1 MRQGFR
7 TIGAVLLGM
16 LLFVPLHAATV
27 SRQHADAFARK
38 LTQIQQQANA
48 GTPAARRTPVSED
61 EVNSWFAFTAQPLLP
76 SGVSEPKVTALGQG
90 RVMATAIVDLEEVA
104 KRRASGSS
112 LSPWNLVGGRV
123 PLTVTGI
130 LHTRNGVGRVELQR
144 ADISGVPVPVT
155 LVQEL
160 VSLYSRSDTNPGGVR
175 LDDPFALPS
184 KIREIQVGQG
194 QAIIV
199 Q

>member
-1 MRQGFR
+1 MRRGTR
-7 TIGAVLLGM
+7 VICAVFLVSALAVS
-16 LLFVPLHAATV
+16 LQARTV
-27 SRQHADAFARK
+27 SRQHAEAFAK
-38 LTQIQQQANA
+38 KVTQIQAQGAQERS
-48 GTPAARRTPVSED
+48 AARRTPVSQD
-61 EVNSWFAFTAQPLLP
+61 EVNSWFTYRAQPVLP
-76 SGVSEPKVTALGQG
+76 SGVTQPQVTILGAG
-90 RVMATAIVDLEEVA
+90 RVSATAIVDLEQVA
-104 KRRASGSS
+104 KRRASGS
-112 LSPWNLVGGRV
+112 LLDPWNLLGGRV

-130 LHTRNGVGRVELQR
+130 LHTRDGVCRIELQR

-160 VSLYSRSDTNPGGVR
+160 VSYYSRTDKNPNGLR
-175 LDDPFALPS
+175 LDDTFALPS

>member
-7 TIGAVLLGM
+7 SIGVVFLGLL
-16 LLFVPLHAATV
+16 LLVPLHAATV
-27 SRQHADAFARK
+27 SRQHADAFTRK
-38 LTQIQQQANA
+38 LTTIQQQANVRTSA
-48 GTPAARRTPVSED
+48 PRRTPVSED
-61 EVNSWFAFTAQPLLP
+61 EVNSWFAFKAQPLLP
-76 SGVSEPKVTALGQG
+76 AGVTEPKVTALGQG
-90 RVMATAIVDLEEVA
+90 RMMATAMVDLNEVA
-104 KRRASGSS
+104 KRRASGSA
-112 LSPWNLVGGRV
+112 LSPWNLIGGRV

-130 LHTRNGVGRVELQR
+130 LHTRDGVGRVEIQR

-160 VSLYSRSDTNPGGVR
+160 VSFYSRSDKNPEGVR
-175 LDDPFALPS
+175 LDDQFSLPS

-194 QAIIV
+194 QAIVV